1 MLKRVFIISFLG
13 IAGWAQV
20 SPPGTISSAPRVG
33 TTQQPESSGTFTN
46 RSGASFSTAELASQL
61 QQLRTLVD
69 QTLPVLSAYTE
80 TVSNTAGTGNHTLGG
95 AVTDI
100 LSGVLNRQGN
110 QQAGGATGNHV
121 FSSTN
126 VVNVLQG
133 LLTTN
138 STGSSSGNKAALK
151 DFADMQN
158 QLQALNATLQRL
170 NITGTTNSAGNL
182 TPTGR

>member
-1 MLKRVFIISFLG
+1 MLRRVFIISFLG
-13 IAGWAQV
+13 ICTCWAQV
-20 SPPGTISSAPRVG
+20 SPPGTISGAPRVG

-46 RSGASFSTAELASQL
+46 RSGASFSTAELGAQL
-61 QQLRTLVD
+61 QQLRGLVD
-69 QTLPVLSAYTE
+69 QMLPVLSAYTE
-80 TVSNTAGTGNHTLGG
+80 TVSNTAGTASHTIGG

-100 LSGVLNRQGN
+100 LTGVLNRQGN
-110 QQAGGATGNHV
+110 QQSGSATGNNV

-126 VVNVLQG
+126 VINVLQG
-133 LLTTN
+133 LLNTN

-151 DFADMQN
+151 DLTDLQN

-170 NITGTTNSAGNL
+170 NISGTNSAGTL

>member
-1 MLKRVFIISFLG
+1 MLKKVVKVSVFG
-13 IAGWAQV
+13 ICTGWAQL
-20 SPPGTISSAPRVG
+20 SPPGTISSAPRVE
-33 TTQQPESSGTFTN
+33 TTQQSESYITFTN
-46 RSGASFSTAELASQL
+46 RSGASFSTADLGTQL

-80 TVSNTAGTGNHTLGG
+80 TVSNTAGTGSHTIGG

-110 QQAGGATGNHV
+110 QQAGSATGTHM

-126 VVNVLQG
+126 VINVLQG

-138 STGSSSGNKAALK
+138 STGSSSVNKTALK
-151 DFADMQN
+151 DFADVQN
-158 QLQALNATLQRL
+158 ALQALNATLQRL
-170 NITGTTNSAGNL
+170 NITGTNSAGTL